1 MKIAV
6 ATSQEDAN
14 SPISPKFGRAAYF
27 LIFDGDAHLLD
38 VIANAPPPEARGVG
52 HRAADMLV
60 DAGVTHVIAGH
71 FGTQAAADL
80 AAAGIEMFAHEGRAV
95 DAVRELH

>member
-1 MKIAV
+1 
-6 ATSQEDAN
+6 
-14 SPISPKFGRAAYF
+14 
-27 LIFDGDAHLLD
+27 
-38 VIANAPPPEARGVG
+38 
-52 HRAADMLV
+52 MLV